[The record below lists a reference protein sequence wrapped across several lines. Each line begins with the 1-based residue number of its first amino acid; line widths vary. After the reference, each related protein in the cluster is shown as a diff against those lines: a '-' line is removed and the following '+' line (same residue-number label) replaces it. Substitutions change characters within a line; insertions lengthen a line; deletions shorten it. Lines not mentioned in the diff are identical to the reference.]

1 MWYKSVIV
9 LIGFMVAV
17 CAGLPANVKEDVET
31 VTTTSVYGD
40 KPIVDTGFF
49 GGWENPFGD
58 NPFGSLSSNLEGV
71 LDRMRQ
77 QIASLLNLFPANNS
91 TEDISLFPAGLENPV
106 FSGIAG
112 IDLSKGNSS
121 SVTKVI
127 DGRTVVINETEYKNE
142 DDFGGTFFKVRII
155 DVKPGSSETTT
166 EKEAE
171 SATVKDREEV
181 ANSMENEIVKSK
193 EAEAEETAN
202 VFQNSS
208 NDQFANLETF
218 DEVTSFE
225 PSNNPSSF
233 EYENRSSATPNEDT
247 PEWSF
252 VEGMDTVDSNDIEKE
267 EQSTFD
273 LNRDTYVN
281 EILAKES
288 APTNPDAEVF
298 VVENI
303 QNPNPSR

>member
-9 LIGFMVAV
+9 LVGFMVAL
-17 CAGLPANVKEDVET
+17 CAGLPASVKEDVEL
-31 VTTTSVYGD
+31 VSTTNVYGD
-40 KPIVDTGFF
+40 KPIVDTGLF

-58 NPFGSLSSNLEGV
+58 DPFGSLSSNLEGI

-77 QIASLLNLFPANNS
+77 QIASLLNLFPASNS
-91 TEDISLFPAGLENPV
+91 TEAISPFPAGLETPL
-106 FSGIAG
+106 FPGLAG

-155 DVKPGSSETTT
+155 DVKPESSEATT

-171 SATVKDREEV
+171 SATAKDREEV
-181 ANSMENEIVKSK
+181 ANSMENEILKSK
-193 EAEAEETAN
+193 ETEATNTAN
-202 VFQNSS
+202 VSQNSS

-218 DEVTSFE
+218 DEVASFE
-225 PSNNPSSF
+225 PSNNPPSV
-233 EYENRSSATPNEDT
+233 EHENRSSASPNEEA

-252 VEGMDTVDSNDIEKE
+252 VEGVDTVDSNDIEE
-267 EQSTFD
+267 EKQSTVD
-273 LNRDTYVN
+273 LSRDVYVN
-281 EILAKES
+281 EILAREG
-288 APTNPDAEVF
+288 APTNPNAEVF

-303 QNPNPSR
+303 QKPNPSR